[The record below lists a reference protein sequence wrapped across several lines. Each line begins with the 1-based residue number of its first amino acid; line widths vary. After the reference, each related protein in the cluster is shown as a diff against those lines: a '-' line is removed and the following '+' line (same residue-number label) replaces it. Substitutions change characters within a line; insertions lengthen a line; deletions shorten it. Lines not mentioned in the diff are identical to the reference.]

1 MTLGHKASV
10 ANSLLDALLR
20 NGSYTGPA
28 AVWVQL
34 HTGAPGAAGTS
45 NVAGNSTRKVVTF
58 GAASGGVSTSSSD
71 ENWTNVST
79 TETYTHFSLWDA
91 SSAGN
96 FLGSGTLTA
105 NPVTAGD
112 TFDLAIGSITDTLTV
127 AS

>member
-28 AVWVQL
+28 AVYVQL

-45 NVAGNSTRKVVTF
+45 NVATNNTRKVITF
-58 GAASGGVSTSSSD
+58 GASSGGVSTSSSD
-71 ENWTNVST
+71 ENWTNVPA
-79 TETYTHFSLWDA
+79 TETYTNFSLWDA
-91 SSAGN
+91 STAGN

-112 TFDLAIGSITDTLTV
+112 TFDLAIGAITDTLTV